1 MYEFIQGQLIQIQP
15 TYIVILTTSLA
26 YRIYCPNP
34 FVWQDDLNQQVRC
47 YTELIVREDAQLL
60 YGFYSQE
67 ERDLFNTLNRVSGI
81 GPKSA
86 LSILAVGDHEGLM
99 QAIDQGDSTYLTKF
113 PGVGKKTAQQ
123 MILDLSG
130 KLSDFKV
137 DSVKTAP
144 STSTA
149 VVDEAIQA
157 LVGLGYSQR
166 EIKRIEKDLNQQHFA
181 TTQAALSYAFSQ
193 LVHG

>member
-1 MYEFIQGQLIQIQP
+1 MYEYIQGTLSQIQP
-15 TYIVILTTSLA
+15 SYIVISTPHIA

-34 FVWQDDLNQQVRC
+34 FVWQEQLSQDIRC
-47 YTELIVREDAQLL
+47 YTELIVREDAHIL
-60 YGFYSQE
+60 YGFASQA

-99 QAIDQGDSTYLTKF
+99 QAIDQGDSSYLTKF

-130 KLSDFKV
+130 KLAELKV
-137 DSVKTAP
+137 ETRQRVNITNTAI
-144 STSTA
+144 
-149 VVDEAIQA
+149 VDEAIQA
-157 LVGLGYSQR
+157 LIGLGYSQR
-166 EIKRIEKDLNQQHFA
+166 EVKRIEKDLNQQHFA
-181 TTQAALSYAFSQ
+181 STQAALSYAFSQ
-193 LVHG
+193 LVHT